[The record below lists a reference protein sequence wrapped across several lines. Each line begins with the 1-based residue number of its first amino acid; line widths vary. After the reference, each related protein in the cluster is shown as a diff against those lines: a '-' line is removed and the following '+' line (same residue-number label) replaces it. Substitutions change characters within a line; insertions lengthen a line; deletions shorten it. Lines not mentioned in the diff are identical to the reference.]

1 METPYADFHPHPN
14 NDTGITAIYKAVLF
28 VLACRSIK
36 IQNDVNSHFL
46 NCHLQTGGL
55 MSFLKNLLS
64 LLRKSP
70 ESQKKITEDDIRGDD
85 TRMAV
90 SARGEKLKDV
100 PGMKPKVTRTSVV
113 RSVNQRLEN
122 ENERKRQVMQQL
134 LHDLNRKKA

>member
-1 METPYADFHPHPN
+1 
-14 NDTGITAIYKAVLF
+14 
-28 VLACRSIK
+28 
-36 IQNDVNSHFL
+36 
-46 NCHLQTGGL
+46 

-100 PGMKPKVTRTSVV
+100 DVQSDIFEGLKFSECIYHWMFSSV
-113 RSVNQRLEN
+113 
-122 ENERKRQVMQQL
+122 
-134 LHDLNRKKA
+134 

>member
-1 METPYADFHPHPN
+1 
-14 NDTGITAIYKAVLF
+14 
-28 VLACRSIK
+28 
-36 IQNDVNSHFL
+36 
-46 NCHLQTGGL
+46 

-64 LLRKSP
+64 LLQKSP